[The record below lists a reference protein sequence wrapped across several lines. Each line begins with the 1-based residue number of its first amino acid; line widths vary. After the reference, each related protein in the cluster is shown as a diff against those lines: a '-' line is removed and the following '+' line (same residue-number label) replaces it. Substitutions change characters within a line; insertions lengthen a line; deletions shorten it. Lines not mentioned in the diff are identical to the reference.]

1 MRSIIMIIMVSAT
14 LALAASDKPAIIPVS
29 KFPNVIY
36 LGGKQIC
43 NASAA
48 DCVKAGYRL
57 ETARA
62 ITPTGKRIV
71 TDTIIQ
77 DPNDATR
84 CIHSIVY
91 EDKPVV
97 VAPVITPEVR
107 TNIVINRISFA
118 FSTNGTF
125 RGVTWLDAPKT
136 NIAAGKE

>member
-1 MRSIIMIIMVSAT
+1 MRSIVIALMLSVT
-14 LALAASDKPAIIPVS
+14 LAFAADKTAIIPVS
-29 KFPNVIY
+29 KFPAVIY
-36 LGGKQIC
+36 LDGKQIV
-43 NASAA
+43 NASVA

-57 ETARA
+57 ETAKA
-62 ITPTGKRIV
+62 VTPTGKRIV

-84 CIHSIVY
+84 CIHAIVY

-107 TNIVINRISFA
+107 TNIVINRISFS
-118 FSTNGTF
+118 FTTNGTF

>member
-1 MRSIIMIIMVSAT
+1 MRAIITIIMLSAT
-14 LALAASDKPAIIPVS
+14 LAFAASEKVAIIPVA
-29 KFPNVIY
+29 KFPTVVY

-43 NASAA
+43 NASVT

-57 ETARA
+57 ETAKA
-62 ITPTGKRIV
+62 ATPAGKRIKSDV
-71 TDTIIQ
+71 IIQ

-84 CIHSIVY
+84 CIHSITY

-97 VAPVITPEVR
+97 VTPVIAPEVR
-107 TNIVINRISFA
+107 TNIVVNRISFA

-125 RGVTWLDAPKT
+125 RGATWLDAPKT